1 MLPQNNPDRIRIV
14 FDDHRLVANAGLLLS
29 ATLAQHLGLREL
41 VDRHL
46 DLGGAPG
53 RANTGDKL
61 LTLVASA
68 LAGGDCIDDADA
80 LRAGGTARVLGC
92 MVKAPSTLGTFLPK
106 LPADRSPFARSAS
119 ADGRAGGL
127 SPTSVISR
135 PEERKQPV
143 FKAASSSVSGVVS
156 QPAALQARSRSK
168 AERMEYCQS
177 VLAPSNS
184 GVEGHRAVRVLDD
197 VRGGR
202 SAGQELHPHHA
213 GAVTGRAFVQRLQ
226 GRRGVAVGIAA
237 GMTAVAVAP
246 ADGAIAAPDC
256 GGQVAA
262 IDFAISEPRPED
274 RRNVRRYGLRIC
286 VALKP

>member
-1 MLPQNNPDRIRIV
+1 M
-14 FDDHRLVANAGLLLS
+14 
-29 ATLAQHLGLREL
+29 
-41 VDRHL
+41 
-46 DLGGAPG
+46 
-53 RANTGDKL
+53 
-61 LTLVASA
+61 
-68 LAGGDCIDDADA
+68 
-80 LRAGGTARVLGC
+80 
-92 MVKAPSTLGTFLPK
+92 
-106 LPADRSPFARSAS
+106 
-119 ADGRAGGL
+119 
-127 SPTSVISR
+127 
-135 PEERKQPV
+135 

-226 GRRGVAVGIAA
+226 GRRGVAAGIAA

-246 ADGAIAAPDC
+246 AGGAIAAPDC

-274 RRNVRRYGLRIC
+274 RKNVRRYGLRIC